1 MRDSGRDASPG
12 VATLRSELWS
22 VENMR
27 RLPFYHLSQANGNV
41 VECTRQVMRGMYL
54 DEECRSKRA
63 PSGRGEKSKACAG
76 EARKMELDERHFLWR
91 G

>member
-1 MRDSGRDASPG
+1 MRDSGQDASPA
-12 VATLRSELWS
+12 VATLRSELGS
-22 VENMR
+22 VENMS

-41 VECTRQVMRGMYL
+41 VVCTRHVIRGMYL
-54 DEECRSKRA
+54 DQERRSKRA

-76 EARKMELDERHFLWR
+76 EARKRKLDERHFLWR